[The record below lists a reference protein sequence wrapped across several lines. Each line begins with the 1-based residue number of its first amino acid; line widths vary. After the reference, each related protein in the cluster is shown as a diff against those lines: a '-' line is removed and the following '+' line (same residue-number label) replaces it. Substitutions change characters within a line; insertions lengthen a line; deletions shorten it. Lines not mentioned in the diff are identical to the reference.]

1 MSRATVVL
9 DASAILAFLFEEPGA
24 ETVQRSVSRGLV
36 SAVNWAEVAQACL
49 ARGADPVA
57 ARSALSNVG
66 LEIVPLHVAVA
77 EAAAAMREA
86 TRPFGLSLA
95 DRCCLAL
102 AASYDLPAL
111 TTDGAWADAST
122 PAIVVLIR

>member
-24 ETVQRSVSRGLV
+24 AAVQGAVSRALV
-36 SAVNWAEVAQACL
+36 CAVNWAEVAQTCHS
-49 ARGADPVA
+49 RGADPVA
-57 ARSALSNVG
+57 ARTALTGVG
-66 LEIVPLHVAVA
+66 LEIVPLEVTDA

-86 TRPFGLSLA
+86 TRPSGLSLA

-102 AASYDLPAL
+102 AARHGLPAL
-111 TTDGAWADAST
+111 TTDTAWADATT
-122 PAIVVLIR
+122 PAHVVLIR